1 MSFGLRILGS
11 PKRLCNGLTRRDLLV
26 TGGLGLCGLTLGG
39 AAASLPTQAGTAR
52 NKSHGFGKAKNVILL
67 YLFGGPSQLD
77 TLDMK
82 PDAPSEVRGPLKAI
96 RSRLVGCDVSEGL
109 PNLAKVMDKVTVVR
123 SLSHPWNF
131 HGMMWATTGV
141 PEGSIPLEETQKHAL
156 HLPYIGS
163 IFTYFEQLSRG
174 PKESGAVPDNV
185 ILPFLLSSRRPAA
198 YHYARPHA
206 SFLGNIYDPVWTEF
220 RGKATRSMLRMSN
233 GPTEEIADP
242 VLGITP
248 DSRFEIV
255 SEAELPPEMTLDR
268 LQKRRSLLE
277 QFDQSRRRFDTSP
290 AARNLD
296 RQRGL
301 AYSLLH
307 SAQVRRALDLG
318 RETDRLRETYGMTLF
333 GQGCLQARRLVE
345 AGCRFVTVIWDEYGQ
360 LNSGWDT
367 HVDQKNRLTKDLL
380 PGLDLA
386 FSGLI
391 NDLEARGLLD
401 ETLVCVMNE
410 MGRTPKLEGDG
421 RGHWGYAYTNFFAGG
436 GVARGRVIGKTDRIA
451 ARVIER
457 PLTAKDVLATIYHL
471 VGIDQHR
478 TLTDRLNRPV
488 PLVPYGDVIQE
499 MLA

>member
-1 MSFGLRILGS
+1 
-11 PKRLCNGLTRRDLLV
+11 
-26 TGGLGLCGLTLGG
+26 
-39 AAASLPTQAGTAR
+39 
-52 NKSHGFGKAKNVILL
+52 VILL

-82 PDAPSEVRGPLKAI
+82 PDAPAEVRGPLKPI
-96 RSRLVGCDVSEGL
+96 RSRLPGCDVSEGL
-109 PNLAKVMDKVTVVR
+109 PNLAKVMDRVTVVR

-141 PEGSIPLEETQKHAL
+141 PQGSIPLEETQKHAL

-163 IFTYFEQLSRG
+163 IFTYLEQRRNG
-174 PKESGAVPDNV
+174 PKDAAAVPDNL

-206 SFLGNIYDPVWTEF
+206 SFLGNTYDPIWTEF
-220 RGKATRSMLRMSN
+220 RGKATRSMIRMSN
-233 GPTEEIADP
+233 GPAEEIADP
-242 VLGITP
+242 FLGITP

-255 SEAELPPEMTLDR
+255 PEAELPPDMTLDR
-268 LQKRRSLLE
+268 LQQRRSLLE
-277 QFDQSRRRFDTSP
+277 QFDQARRRFDSSM

-318 RETDRLRETYGMTLF
+318 LEPDRLRETYGMTLF

-360 LNSGWDT
+360 LNAGWDT

-421 RGHWGYAYTNFFAGG
+421 RGHWGYAYTNVFAGG
-436 GVARGRVIGKTDRIA
+436 GVARGTVVGKTDRIA

-471 VGIDQHR
+471 VGIDPHT